1 MREFFRGWRRK
12 VGCLILLIAFML
24 SVIWVRSYLADDVLT
39 IAVSGG
45 QHDLSSNNGEFRWR
59 AFSSTGLFPLF
70 GQRFDESLDISVS
83 YCPIV
88 TVLAA
93 VAAFLILWTPRKQG
107 NHDA

>member
-1 MREFFRGWRRK
+1 M
-12 VGCLILLIAFML
+12 ILVIAFVL
-24 SVIWVRSYLADDVLT
+24 SVTWGRSYLADDVLT

-45 QHDLSSNNGEFRWR
+45 QHDLSSSNGEFRWR

-70 GQRFDESLDISVS
+70 GQRFDESLDFSIS

-93 VAAFLILWTPRKQG
+93 VSAYLILWKPRKQPSPK
-107 NHDA
+107 

>member
-12 VGCLILLIAFML
+12 VGCLILLIAFVL

-70 GQRFDESLDISVS
+70 GQRFDEALEMTVS

-88 TVLAA
+88 AVLIA
-93 VAAFLILWTPRKQG
+93 VSAFLILSTPRKR
-107 NHDA
+107 ASPK

>member
-12 VGCLILLIAFML
+12 IGCIILLIAFVL
-24 SVIWVRSYLADDVLT
+24 SVIWVRSYLADDLLT
-39 IAVSGG
+39 IAVGGG
-45 QHDLSSNNGEFRWR
+45 QHGLSSINGEFRWR

-70 GQRFDESLDISVS
+70 GQRFDESLDISVP

-88 TVLAA
+88 TMLIA
-93 VAAFLILWTPRKQG
+93 VAAYLILWKPRKQV